1 VKHALKLVISRPSEK
16 LFGSQRFID
25 LTRNTSLVSP
35 TKFEPTVKASG
46 DVVI

>member
-1 VKHALKLVISRPSEK
+1 MRNALKLVSSRPPEK
-16 LFGSQRFID
+16 LFGSQRFIN

-35 TKFEPTVKASG
+35 TKFEPTIKASG